1 MASKYF
7 LEYTRLEVQ
16 NFKDIS
22 IQHMGSVK
30 KSISERAL
38 HKHEYDNKVNERKMR
53 TQEGKVDMVKALD
66 ASLIVTK
73 SNETES
79 EKQDESSRH
88 GMIQMPKMHIS
99 GPHMTKSQWL
109 RKKRVVRQPIAFK
122 YKRPQI
128 SKSRFASQVVEKN
141 YLSKLVTT
149 HSWPKVKQS
158 AFAKPRHVIAFSES
172 RNISK
177 NMSRSTPKAPF
188 SSNDMVHN
196 HYLEE
201 ARKQEHIQRNKSRN
215 SKTSVMP
222 IAGLQNSVSSSKP
235 KHRSNNETSRSWPA
249 SKSSCVTSKT
259 VLIAEHSRN
268 SITFLN
274 TKHFVCLTC
283 QKCCFNANHDACV
296 IKFPNEVNSRANVQS
311 HKTKN
316 RNKRVEQRSNIQKHE
331 WQYLYRTKVFS
342 LETFVVHE
350 KTTTLRSCLRWIP
363 MGRNFK
369 TVALRWIH
377 TEKIFASCT
386 SKVDYES
393 PHGSNV
399 YITNIHE
406 CKQTLD
412 FSESTLDL
420 NATARSSLQELELL
434 FSPMFDEY
442 FNKDNQAV
450 PRSFAITDKRQQ
462 NDTTPSTSTTVAADL
477 PQLNVHTTPVPKTP
491 TITLN
496 ANGNKNQAVDA
507 HLDEDDFINPF
518 ELVDKPFGKNVIG
531 LKWLWKNKKDEDKT
545 VIHNKARLVSKG
557 YKHEDGI
564 DFEES
569 FAPVAHLEAVKIF
582 IAYASHKSFTVYQ
595 IDVKTA
601 FLNGPQKEEVYVSQ
615 PNGFVDPKH
624 PKRVYRLR
632 KTIYGLKQAPRA
644 WYDELSRQGQLKST
658 SKRLNRP
665 FGFLDTCKSTSGRIQ
680 ILGDKLVKE
689 KQEKDKIETKPDKN
703 GKRGEA
709 RQY

>member
-1 MASKYF
+1 
-7 LEYTRLEVQ
+7 
-16 NFKDIS
+16 
-22 IQHMGSVK
+22 
-30 KSISERAL
+30 
-38 HKHEYDNKVNERKMR
+38 YDNKVNERKMR

-66 ASLIVTK
+66 ASLIVTE
-73 SNETES
+73 SNGTES
-79 EKQDESSRH
+79 EKHDESSRH

-141 YLSKLVTT
+141 YLSKPVTT

-158 AFAKPRHVIAFSES
+158 AFAKPRHVIASSES

-177 NMSRSTPKAPF
+177 NMSRSTPK
-188 SSNDMVHN
+188 
-196 HYLEE
+196 
-201 ARKQEHIQRNKSRN
+201 
-215 SKTSVMP
+215 
-222 IAGLQNSVSSSKP
+222 
-235 KHRSNNETSRSWPA
+235 
-249 SKSSCVTSKT
+249 
-259 VLIAEHSRN
+259 
-268 SITFLN
+268 
-274 TKHFVCLTC
+274 
-283 QKCCFNANHDACV
+283 
-296 IKFPNEVNSRANVQS
+296 
-311 HKTKN
+311 
-316 RNKRVEQRSNIQKHE
+316 
-331 WQYLYRTKVFS
+331 YLYRTKVFS

-350 KTTTLRSCLRWIP
+350 KTTTLTSCLRWIP

-377 TEKIFASCT
+377 TGKIFASCT

-393 PHGSNV
+393 PHGSNA

-420 NATARSSLQELELL
+420 STCTSLNLKKERLRAWIQENAISQKPVFQGIQNRIKRNSFNAGSPSFPTSNATARSSLQELELL
-434 FSPMFDEY
+434 FSPMFGEY

-496 ANGNKNQAVDA
+496 ANGNNNQAVDA
-507 HLDEDDFINPF
+507 HLDEDEFINPF
-518 ELVDKPFGKNVIG
+518 GTP
-531 LKWLWKNKKDEDKT
+531 WLWKNKKDEDKT

-601 FLNGPQKEEVYVSQ
+601 FLNGPLKEEVYVSQ

-644 WYDELSRQGQLKST
+644 WYDELSRTSDPLIPKGIKTHSIDKFDSIGAPMST
-658 SKRLNRP
+658 SPKVDADLSGTPIDQRKYHSIIDSRMYLTASRP
-665 FGFLDTCKSTSGRIQ
+665 DIVYATYICACYQ
-680 ILGDKLVKE
+680 
-689 KQEKDKIETKPDKN
+689 
-703 GKRGEA
+703 A
-709 RQY
+709 RPT